1 MENSANWVQK
11 LRYGNKKKM
20 VCIMFAIY
28 RKSGNRNVH
37 LMILQ
42 IVQGLLK
49 YLKNKI
55 NAKKMNN
62 NKEGE
67 RESYLDNRIY
77 KSIQK
82 MWFIMYFITFLQ
94 CWQLQG
100 TLWLLLDLD
109 DLVEHSADSAD
120 LRFL

>member
-1 MENSANWVQK
+1 
-11 LRYGNKKKM
+11 M

-67 RESYLDNRIY
+67 RESYLDNHIY